1 MRGRGIAAVLVIAV
15 VAAAAGCGSSSPQ
28 RADGSQRG
36 ATAAPPAQDHSPI
49 KPQSDLAIPRRVPR
63 GGTGPS
69 DAGARRVIRAW
80 LDALDQ
86 NDIERA
92 AAYFALPSKF
102 QNGTPVLTL
111 DSEQE
116 RIAVNVALPCGAR
129 ATEMRGAGPFTIVS
143 FRLIDRP
150 GGECGQAVGGRA
162 RGAIRVA
169 RGRIVEWYRLPD
181 VPGGEQ
187 TAPPAP
193 SGPAV

>member
-1 MRGRGIAAVLVIAV
+1 MLGSGIAAVLAVAV

-28 RADGSQRG
+28 HPSGSQRG
-36 ATAAPPAQDHSPI
+36 ATAAPPAQEHAPI

-63 GGTGPS
+63 EATGPS
-69 DAGARRVIRAW
+69 DRGARRVIRAW
-80 LDALDQ
+80 LDALDHD
-86 NDIERA
+86 DIERA
-92 AAYFALPSKF
+92 ASYFALPSKF
-102 QNGTPVLTL
+102 QNGTPVLHL

-116 RIAVNVALPCGAR
+116 RIAVNVALPCGAK
-129 ATEMRGAGPFTIVS
+129 ATEMRGAGPFTIVT

-150 GGECGQAVGGRA
+150 GGACGQAVGGKA
-162 RGAIRVA
+162 RGAIRIA
-169 RGRIVEWYRLPD
+169 RGKIVEWYRLPD